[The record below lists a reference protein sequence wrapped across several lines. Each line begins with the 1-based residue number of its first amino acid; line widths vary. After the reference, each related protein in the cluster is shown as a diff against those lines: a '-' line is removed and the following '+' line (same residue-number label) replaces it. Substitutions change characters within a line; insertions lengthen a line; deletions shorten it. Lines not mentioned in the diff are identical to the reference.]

1 MVEDKDGRLAEPGQG
16 TPENGVTAA
25 MDESDTNDGAAA
37 AEASGAGSQ
46 LEALQA
52 ELATLSDRHLRLA
65 AEFDNYRKR
74 TERERADNY
83 TRAQGDLVRR
93 LLEPIDDLE
102 RVGDYT
108 DTAAAAS
115 ILEGIQLVER
125 KLLQSLNTAGLE
137 AIDPAGQVFDP
148 NAMEAI
154 GIVATDDPAQDGL
167 VADVYQKGY
176 RFSGHLVRPARVRVY
191 QHED

>member
-25 MDESDTNDGAAA
+25 MDESDTNEGAAA
-37 AEASGAGSQ
+37 AEASEAGSQ

-65 AEFDNYRKR
+65 AEFDGAR
-74 TERERADNY
+74 TELERADNY

-108 DTAAAAS
+108 DTAAVAS

-125 KLLQSLNTAGLE
+125 KLLQSLNAAGLE

-191 QHED
+191 QHQD

>member
-1 MVEDKDGRLAEPGQG
+1 MVEDKDGR
-16 TPENGVTAA
+16 
-25 MDESDTNDGAAA
+25 A
-37 AEASGAGSQ
+37 AEDAPETGAPAAIDEVDAAPGGEEVEAGSQ

-52 ELATLSDRHLRLA
+52 ELSALMDRHLRLA

-74 TERERADNY
+74 TERERAEQH
-83 TRAQGDLVRR
+83 TRAQSDLIRR

-102 RVGDYT
+102 RVGDFK

-125 KLLQSLNTAGLE
+125 KLLQSLHAAGLE
-137 AIDPAGQVFDP
+137 TIVPVGEAFDP
-148 NAMEAI
+148 NSMEAI
-154 GIVATDDPAQDGL
+154 GVVATPDEAQDGI

-176 RFSGHLVRPARVRVY
+176 RFAGHLVRPARVRVY
-191 QHED
+191 QHEG